1 MSVQVDKAGRRVERG
16 APEEQE
22 ITTRM
27 GRGRRLGRY
36 LLLELIRRGK
46 RTELYRAER
55 IGRDA
60 PAATCAIKMV
70 RAELDS
76 SLDAARELSHEIQI
90 LSQLDHPN
98 IVRMEDHGNVAG
110 ALYLALEYLDGRSVS
125 KLLHTLSLA
134 SSWMPVD
141 VAVHVASEVALALAH
156 VHRSA
161 VGTLAPMELVH
172 RDLRPSHV
180 MLLRSGGVKLIDF
193 GASRGADSRAV
204 RRRTHLDLQAG
215 TISYLAPEQVLGQMV
230 DRRADLFSLGVVL
243 WEMLAQ
249 RRLFAQS
256 TAEAI
261 ASAITEGPITPLS
274 ALRSDIPAALE
285 LVLQRAL
292 ERDPQRRYQTAE
304 EMAADLGRL
313 TPGRELMTK
322 GVSVLVEATIHTE
335 ESGLLDLA
343 PPPPAQIAVPPP
355 PPPPRRPPPLPP
367 VRSRTATPAAEKTA
381 VSWRPMRSVLDGL
394 RADRSRLRLVQA
406 AALAVL
412 SFAAGALWQRERIE
426 AVQARQ
432 QSRPSPGAQATGR
445 TTVEPLTRAP
455 APPKRAPRRRTSR
468 AR

>member
-1 MSVQVDKAGRRVERG
+1 
-16 APEEQE
+16 
-22 ITTRM
+22 M

-36 LLLELIRRGK
+36 LLLELIRRGR

-55 IGRDA
+55 MGSE
-60 PAATCAIKMV
+60 PGTGTCAIKLV
-70 RAELDS
+70 RAEMDS

-98 IVRMEDHGNVAG
+98 VVRMEDHGNVAG

-156 VHRSA
+156 VHRAA
-161 VGTLAPMELVH
+161 VGSVGPTELVH
-172 RDLRPSHV
+172 RDVRPSHV

-193 GASRGADSRAV
+193 GASRGADSRAT
-204 RRRTHLDLQAG
+204 RRRTHLDLQQG

-249 RRLFAQS
+249 RRLFAQA
-256 TAEAI
+256 TPEAI
-261 ASAITEGPITPLS
+261 ASAIVEAPITPLS

-285 LVLQRAL
+285 TIVRRAL

-304 EMAADLGRL
+304 EMAADLARL

-335 ESGLLDLA
+335 ESGLLDLSPQPPAPRAAPAEGPTQVARGHRNRPVA
-343 PPPPAQIAVPPP
+343 PPPPVRAD
-355 PPPPRRPPPLPP
+355 RRTSS
-367 VRSRTATPAAEKTA
+367 VTEKTA
-381 VSWRPMRSVLDGL
+381 VSWRPMRGMLDNL
-394 RADRSRLRLVQA
+394 RADRSRLRLLRSG
-406 AALAVL
+406 ALAIL
-412 SFAAGALWQRERIE
+412 AFAAGAFWQRARTE
-426 AVQARQ
+426 ARASRQ
-432 QSRPSPGAQATGR
+432 QPRAVAPSVPPARA
-445 TTVEPLTRAP
+445 TVEPIARPPTPATRSSSS
-455 APPKRAPRRRTSR
+455 RRRTSSR
-468 AR
+468 TR